1 MHQRKRLN
9 RASTRTAPWRTA
21 ILAAL
26 LTVAMVATAA
36 FSGDNILRVQSV
48 GGPDKEVYTD
58 TASFA
63 SGNDTTVDDA
73 AVKTQGGEK
82 EVRRVVKE
90 FSRDREFTM
99 FGLTWKGDRDVV
111 AYVRAQKADGSW
123 SEWYEMDHADNT
135 GSDTFGTEPIF
146 VEPTKRIQVSTGNVD
161 LLDGGRTDS
170 NAPTTAKDIEAV
182 FLDGGTGTSGGIA
195 PAADSYTR
203 GLPCLLYTS
212 PSPRD

>member
-1 MHQRKRLN
+1 MYQRKRLN

-26 LTVAMVATAA
+26 LTVAMVVTAA

-111 AYVRAQKADGSW
+111 S
-123 SEWYEMDHADNT
+123 
-135 GSDTFGTEPIF
+135 
-146 VEPTKRIQVSTGNVD
+146 
-161 LLDGGRTDS
+161 
-170 NAPTTAKDIEAV
+170 
-182 FLDGGTGTSGGIA
+182 
-195 PAADSYTR
+195 
-203 GLPCLLYTS
+203 
-212 PSPRD
+212 